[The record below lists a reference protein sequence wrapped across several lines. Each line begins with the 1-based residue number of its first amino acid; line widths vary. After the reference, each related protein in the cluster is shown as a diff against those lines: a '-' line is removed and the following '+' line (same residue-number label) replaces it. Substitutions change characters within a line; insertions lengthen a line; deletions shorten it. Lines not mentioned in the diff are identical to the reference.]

1 MCIRDSYQG
10 HYKLKVHS
18 ILLAGGS
25 SDRFNNEENKVYFPI
40 GGKPALSWA
49 LETLDNSDK
58 VDSIL
63 LVVRDEDWDKT
74 NNVIEL
80 VNPNKLSGVTI
91 GGDTRHESEYQGLA
105 YLKERPDV
113 SEEDLILIHDGA
125 RPLLPSYLL
134 DELIDV
140 AIKYGASAPGFNSD
154 NLMKK
159 QEFKKEEIQET
170 IVEIQTP
177 QIFPASELWKSYE
190 LAKLDNWQAVDTTE
204 CVSKYSEL
212 EAVVI
217 PGDPR
222 NMKVTFI
229 EDIFE
234 LEQMI

>member
-1 MCIRDSYQG
+1 M
-10 HYKLKVHS
+10 KVHS

-40 GGKPALSWA
+40 GGKPALSWP

-58 VDSIL
+58 VDSII
-63 LVVRDEDWDKT
+63 LVVRDEDWEKT
-74 NNVIEL
+74 NNVIQL
-80 VNPNKLSGVTI
+80 VNPKKLSGVTI
-91 GGDTRHESEYQGLA
+91 GGNTRHESEYQGLL
-105 YLKERPDV
+105 YLKERPDIN
-113 SEEDLILIHDGA
+113 EEDLILIHDGA

-140 AIKYGASAPGFNSD
+140 AKKYGASAPGYNSD

-159 QEFKKEEIQET
+159 QEFNKEEIQET

-190 LAKLDNWQAVDTTE
+190 LAKLDKWQAVDTTE

-229 EDIFE
+229 EDIFK
-234 LEQMI
+234 LEEMI

>member
-1 MCIRDSYQG
+1 M
-10 HYKLKVHS
+10 KVHS

-40 GGKPALSWA
+40 GGKPALSWP

-58 VDSIL
+58 VDSII
-63 LVVRDEDWDKT
+63 LVVRDEDWEKT
-74 NNVIEL
+74 NNVIQL
-80 VNPNKLSGVTI
+80 VNPKKLSGVTI
-91 GGDTRHESEYQGLA
+91 GGNTRHESEYQGLL
-105 YLKERPDV
+105 YLKERPDIN
-113 SEEDLILIHDGA
+113 EEDLILIHDGA
-125 RPLLPSYLL
+125 RPLLHSYLL

-140 AIKYGASAPGFNSD
+140 AKKYGASAPGYNSD

-159 QEFKKEEIQET
+159 QEFNKEEIQET

-190 LAKLDNWQAVDTTE
+190 LAKLDKWQAVDTTE

-229 EDIFE
+229 EDIFK
-234 LEQMI
+234 LEEMI

>member
-1 MCIRDSYQG
+1 M
-10 HYKLKVHS
+10 KVHS

-40 GGKPALSWA
+40 GGKPALCWA

-63 LVVRDEDWDKT
+63 LVVRDEDWEKT

-80 VNPNKLSGVTI
+80 VNPGKLSGVTV
-91 GGDTRHESEYQGLA
+91 GGNTRHESEYQGLT
-105 YLKERPDV
+105 YLKERSDV
-113 SEEDLILIHDGA
+113 SEDDLILIHDGA
-125 RPLLPSYLL
+125 RPLLPKYLL

-140 AIKYGASAPGFNSD
+140 AIKYGASAPGNNSN

-159 QEFKKEEIQET
+159 EELNKKEMQET

-177 QIFPASELWKSYE
+177 QVFPASELWKAYE
-190 LAKLDNWQAVDTTE
+190 LAKLDNWQALDTTE

-229 EDIFE
+229 EDIFI
-234 LEQMI
+234 LEEMI

>member
-1 MCIRDSYQG
+1 MKI
-10 HYKLKVHS
+10 HS

-63 LVVRDEDWDKT
+63 LVVRDEDWEKT

-80 VNPNKLSGVTI
+80 VNPGKLSGVTI
-91 GGDTRHESEYQGLA
+91 GGNTRHESEYQGLT

-125 RPLLPSYLL
+125 RPLLPNYLL
-134 DELIDV
+134 DELINV
-140 AIKYGASAPGFNSD
+140 AIKYGASAPGNNSN

-159 QEFKKEEIQET
+159 EEFNKKEMQET

-190 LAKLDNWQAVDTTE
+190 LAKLDNWQALDTTE
-204 CVSKYSEL
+204 CVSKYSKL

-229 EDIFE
+229 EDIFI
-234 LEQMI
+234 LEEMI

>member
-1 MCIRDSYQG
+1 M
-10 HYKLKVHS
+10 KVHS

-40 GGKPALSWA
+40 GGKPALSWP

-58 VDSIL
+58 GDSII
-63 LVVRDEDWDKT
+63 LVVRDEDWEKT
-74 NNVIEL
+74 NNVIQL
-80 VNPNKLSGVTI
+80 VNPKKLSGVTI
-91 GGDTRHESEYQGLA
+91 GGNTRHESEYQGLL
-105 YLKERPDV
+105 YLKERPDIN
-113 SEEDLILIHDGA
+113 EEDLILIHDGA

-140 AIKYGASAPGFNSD
+140 AKKYGASAPGYNSD

-159 QEFKKEEIQET
+159 QEFNKEEIQET

-190 LAKLDNWQAVDTTE
+190 LAKLDKWQAVDTTE

-229 EDIFE
+229 EDIFK
-234 LEQMI
+234 LEEMI

>member
-1 MCIRDSYQG
+1 M
-10 HYKLKVHS
+10 KVHS

-63 LVVRDEDWDKT
+63 LVVRDEDWEKT

-113 SEEDLILIHDGA
+113 NEEDLILIHDGA

-134 DELIDV
+134 DELINV

-159 QEFKKEEIQET
+159 EEFKKEEIQET

-229 EDIFE
+229 EDIFK

>member
-1 MCIRDSYQG
+1 MKI
-10 HYKLKVHS
+10 HS

-25 SDRFNNEENKVYFPI
+25 SDRFNNEENKVYLPI

-80 VNPNKLSGVTI
+80 VNPGKLSGVTI
-91 GGDTRHESEYQGLA
+91 GGNTRHESEYQGLT

-113 SEEDLILIHDGA
+113 SEDDLILIHDGA
-125 RPLLPSYLL
+125 RPLLPNYLL
-134 DELIDV
+134 DELINV
-140 AIKYGASAPGFNSD
+140 AIKYGASAPGNNSN

-159 QEFKKEEIQET
+159 EEFNKKDMQET
-170 IVEIQTP
+170 IVEVQTP

-190 LAKLDNWQAVDTTE
+190 LAKLDNWQALDTTE

-229 EDIFE
+229 EDIFI
-234 LEQMI
+234 LEEMI

>member
-1 MCIRDSYQG
+1 M
-10 HYKLKVHS
+10 KVHS

-63 LVVRDEDWDKT
+63 LVVRDEDWEKT

-80 VNPNKLSGVTI
+80 VNPGKLSGVTI
-91 GGDTRHESEYQGLA
+91 GGNTRHESEYQGLT

-134 DELIDV
+134 DELINV
-140 AIKYGASAPGFNSD
+140 AIKYGASAPGNNSN

-159 QEFKKEEIQET
+159 EEFNKKEMQET

-190 LAKLDNWQAVDTTE
+190 LAKLDNWQALDTTE

-229 EDIFE
+229 EDIFI
-234 LEQMI
+234 LEEMI

>member
-1 MCIRDSYQG
+1 M
-10 HYKLKVHS
+10 KVHS

-40 GGKPALSWA
+40 GGKPALSWP

-58 VDSIL
+58 VDSII
-63 LVVRDEDWDKT
+63 LVVRDEDWEKT
-74 NNVIEL
+74 NNVIQL
-80 VNPNKLSGVTI
+80 VNPKKLSGVTI
-91 GGDTRHESEYQGLA
+91 GGNTRHESEYQGLL
-105 YLKERPDV
+105 YLKESPDIN
-113 SEEDLILIHDGA
+113 EEDLILIHDGA

-140 AIKYGASAPGFNSD
+140 AKKYGASAPGYNSD

-159 QEFKKEEIQET
+159 QEFNKEEIQET

-190 LAKLDNWQAVDTTE
+190 LAKLDKWQAVDTTE

-229 EDIFE
+229 EDIFK
-234 LEQMI
+234 LEEMI

>member
-1 MCIRDSYQG
+1 M
-10 HYKLKVHS
+10 KVHS

-63 LVVRDEDWDKT
+63 LVVRDEDWKKT

-80 VNPNKLSGVTI
+80 VNPGKLSGVTI
-91 GGDTRHESEYQGLA
+91 GGNTRHESEYQGLT

-125 RPLLPSYLL
+125 RPLLPNYLL
-134 DELIDV
+134 DELINV
-140 AIKYGASAPGFNSD
+140 AIKYGASAPGNNSN

-159 QEFKKEEIQET
+159 EEFNKKEMQET
-170 IVEIQTP
+170 IVEVQTP

-190 LAKLDNWQAVDTTE
+190 LAKLDNWQALDTTE

-222 NMKVTFI
+222 NMKVTYI
-229 EDIFE
+229 EDIFI
-234 LEQMI
+234 LEEMI

>member
-1 MCIRDSYQG
+1 M
-10 HYKLKVHS
+10 KVHS

-40 GGKPALSWA
+40 GGKPALSWP

-58 VDSIL
+58 VDSII
-63 LVVRDEDWDKT
+63 LVVRDEDWEKT
-74 NNVIEL
+74 NNVIQL
-80 VNPNKLSGVTI
+80 VNPKKLSGVTI
-91 GGDTRHESEYQGLA
+91 GGNTRHESEYQGLL
-105 YLKERPDV
+105 YLKERPDIN
-113 SEEDLILIHDGA
+113 EEDLILIHDGA

-134 DELIDV
+134 DELIDI
-140 AIKYGASAPGFNSD
+140 AKKYGASAPGYNSD

-159 QEFKKEEIQET
+159 QEFSKEEIQET

-190 LAKLDNWQAVDTTE
+190 LAKLDRWQAVDTTE
-204 CVSKYSEL
+204 CVSRYSEL

-229 EDIFE
+229 EDIFK
-234 LEQMI
+234 LEEMI

>member
-1 MCIRDSYQG
+1 M
-10 HYKLKVHS
+10 
-18 ILLAGGS
+18 
-25 SDRFNNEENKVYFPI
+25 
-40 GGKPALSWA
+40 SWA

-63 LVVRDEDWDKT
+63 LVVRDEDWEKT

-80 VNPNKLSGVTI
+80 VNPGKLSGVTV
-91 GGDTRHESEYQGLA
+91 GGNTRHESEYQGLT

-113 SEEDLILIHDGA
+113 SEDDLILIHDGA
-125 RPLLPSYLL
+125 RPLLPNYLL
-134 DELIDV
+134 DELINV
-140 AIKYGASAPGFNSD
+140 AIKYGASAPGNNSN

-159 QEFKKEEIQET
+159 EEFNKKDMQET
-170 IVEIQTP
+170 IVEVQTP

-190 LAKLDNWQAVDTTE
+190 LAKLDNWQALDTTE

-229 EDIFE
+229 EDIFI
-234 LEQMI
+234 LEEMI

>member
-1 MCIRDSYQG
+1 M
-10 HYKLKVHS
+10 KVHA

-49 LETLDNSDK
+49 LETLDDSNK

-74 NNVIEL
+74 NNVIQL

-91 GGDTRHESEYQGLA
+91 GGNTRHESEYQGLA

-125 RPLLPSYLL
+125 RPLLPNYLL
-134 DELIDV
+134 DELINV
-140 AIKYGASAPGFNSD
+140 AVKYGASAPGFNSN

-159 QEFKKEEIQET
+159 KEFNKSEIQET

-229 EDIFE
+229 EDIFK

>member
-1 MCIRDSYQG
+1 M
-10 HYKLKVHS
+10 KVHS
-18 ILLAGGS
+18 ILLAAGS

-63 LVVRDEDWDKT
+63 LVVRDEDWEKT

-80 VNPNKLSGVTI
+80 VNPGKLSGVTI
-91 GGDTRHESEYQGLA
+91 GGNTRHESEYQGLT

-125 RPLLPSYLL
+125 RPLLPNYLL
-134 DELIDV
+134 DELINV
-140 AIKYGASAPGFNSD
+140 AIKYGASAPGNNSN

-159 QEFKKEEIQET
+159 EEFNKKEMQET
-170 IVEIQTP
+170 IVEVQTP

-190 LAKLDNWQAVDTTE
+190 LAKLDNWQALDTTE

-222 NMKVTFI
+222 NMKVTYI
-229 EDIFE
+229 EDIFI
-234 LEQMI
+234 LEEMI

>member
-1 MCIRDSYQG
+1 M
-10 HYKLKVHS
+10 KVHS

-63 LVVRDEDWDKT
+63 LVVRDEDWEKT

-113 SEEDLILIHDGA
+113 NEEDLILIHDGA

>member
-1 MCIRDSYQG
+1 M
-10 HYKLKVHS
+10 KVHS

-63 LVVRDEDWDKT
+63 LVVRDEDWEKT

-80 VNPNKLSGVTI
+80 VNPGKLSGVTI
-91 GGDTRHESEYQGLA
+91 GGNTRHESEYQGLT

-113 SEEDLILIHDGA
+113 SEDDLILIHDGA
-125 RPLLPSYLL
+125 RPLLPNYLL
-134 DELIDV
+134 DELINV
-140 AIKYGASAPGFNSD
+140 AIKYGASAPGNNSN

-159 QEFKKEEIQET
+159 EEFNKKDMQET
-170 IVEIQTP
+170 IVEVQTP

-190 LAKLDNWQAVDTTE
+190 LAKLDNWQALDTTE

-229 EDIFE
+229 EDIFI
-234 LEQMI
+234 LEEMI

>member
-1 MCIRDSYQG
+1 M
-10 HYKLKVHS
+10 KVHS

-40 GGKPALSWA
+40 GGKPALSWP

-58 VDSIL
+58 VDSII
-63 LVVRDEDWDKT
+63 LVVRDEDWEKT
-74 NNVIEL
+74 NNVIQL
-80 VNPNKLSGVTI
+80 VNPKKLSGVTI
-91 GGDTRHESEYQGLA
+91 GGNTRHESEYQGLL
-105 YLKERPDV
+105 YLKERPDIN
-113 SEEDLILIHDGA
+113 EEDLILIHDGA

-140 AIKYGASAPGFNSD
+140 AKKYGASAPGYNSD

-159 QEFKKEEIQET
+159 QEFNKEEILET

-190 LAKLDNWQAVDTTE
+190 LAKLDKWQAVATTE

-229 EDIFE
+229 EDIFK
-234 LEQMI
+234 LEEMI

>member
-1 MCIRDSYQG
+1 M
-10 HYKLKVHS
+10 KVHS

-40 GGKPALSWA
+40 GGKPALSWP

-58 VDSIL
+58 VDSII
-63 LVVRDEDWDKT
+63 LVVRDEDWEKT
-74 NNVIEL
+74 NNVIQL
-80 VNPNKLSGVTI
+80 VNPKKLSGVTI
-91 GGDTRHESEYQGLA
+91 GGNTRHESEYQGLL
-105 YLKERPDV
+105 YLKERPDIN
-113 SEEDLILIHDGA
+113 EEDLILIHDGA

-140 AIKYGASAPGFNSD
+140 AKKYGASAPGFNSD

-159 QEFKKEEIQET
+159 QEFNKEETQET

-190 LAKLDNWQAVDTTE
+190 LAKLDKWQAVDTTE

-229 EDIFE
+229 EDIFK
-234 LEQMI
+234 LEEMI

>member
-1 MCIRDSYQG
+1 MR
-10 HYKLKVHS
+10 VHS

-40 GGKPALSWA
+40 GGKPALSWP
-49 LETLDNSDK
+49 LETLDNSNK
-58 VDSIL
+58 VDSII
-63 LVVRDEDWDKT
+63 LVVRDEDWEKT
-74 NNVIEL
+74 NNVIQL
-80 VNPNKLSGVTI
+80 VNPKKLSGVTI
-91 GGDTRHESEYQGLA
+91 GGNTRHESEYQGLL
-105 YLKERPDV
+105 YLKERPDIN
-113 SEEDLILIHDGA
+113 EEDLILIHDGA
-125 RPLLPSYLL
+125 RPLLPGYLL

-140 AIKYGASAPGFNSD
+140 AKKYGASAPGYNSD

-159 QEFKKEEIQET
+159 QEFNKEEIQET

-190 LAKLDNWQAVDTTE
+190 LAKLDKWQAVDTTE

-229 EDIFE
+229 EDIFK
-234 LEQMI
+234 LEEMI

>member
-1 MCIRDSYQG
+1 M
-10 HYKLKVHS
+10 KVHA

-49 LETLDNSDK
+49 LETLDQSEK

-80 VNPNKLSGVTI
+80 TNPKKLAGVAV
-91 GGDTRHESEYQGLA
+91 GGNTRHESEYQGLA
-105 YLKERPDV
+105 NLKEREDV
-113 SEEDLILIHDGA
+113 DEEDLILIHDGA
-125 RPLLPSYLL
+125 RPLLPIYLL

-140 AIKYGASAPGFNSD
+140 ATKYGASAPGFNSE

-159 QEFKKEEIQET
+159 DNSSNDTKQET

-229 EDIFE
+229 EDIFK
-234 LEQMI
+234 LETMI

>member
-1 MCIRDSYQG
+1 M
-10 HYKLKVHS
+10 KVHS

-40 GGKPALSWA
+40 GGKPALSRA

-63 LVVRDEDWDKT
+63 LVVRDEDWEKT

-80 VNPNKLSGVTI
+80 VNPGKLSGVTI
-91 GGDTRHESEYQGLA
+91 GGNTRHESEYQGLT

-125 RPLLPSYLL
+125 RPLLPKYLL

-140 AIKYGASAPGFNSD
+140 AIKYGASAPGNNSN

-159 QEFKKEEIQET
+159 EELNKKEMQET

-177 QIFPASELWKSYE
+177 QVFPASELWKAYE
-190 LAKLDNWQAVDTTE
+190 LAKLDNWQALDTTE

-229 EDIFE
+229 EDIFI
-234 LEQMI
+234 LEEMI

>member
-1 MCIRDSYQG
+1 M
-10 HYKLKVHS
+10 KVHS

-40 GGKPALSWA
+40 GGKPALSWP

-58 VDSIL
+58 VDSII
-63 LVVRDEDWDKT
+63 LVVRDEDWQKT
-74 NNVIEL
+74 NNVIQL
-80 VNPNKLSGVTI
+80 VNPKKLSGVTI
-91 GGDTRHESEYQGLA
+91 GGNTRHESEYQGLL
-105 YLKERPDV
+105 YLKERPDIN
-113 SEEDLILIHDGA
+113 EEDLILIHDGA

-140 AIKYGASAPGFNSD
+140 AKKYGASAPGYNSD

-159 QEFKKEEIQET
+159 QEFNKEEIQET

-190 LAKLDNWQAVDTTE
+190 LAKLDKWQAVDTTE

-229 EDIFE
+229 EDIFK
-234 LEQMI
+234 LEEMI

>member
-1 MCIRDSYQG
+1 M
-10 HYKLKVHS
+10 KVHS

-40 GGKPALSWA
+40 GGKPALSWP

-58 VDSIL
+58 VDSII
-63 LVVRDEDWDKT
+63 LVVRDEDWEKT
-74 NNVIEL
+74 NNVIQL
-80 VNPNKLSGVTI
+80 VNPKKLSGVTI
-91 GGDTRHESEYQGLA
+91 GGDTRHESEYQGLL
-105 YLKERPDV
+105 YLKERPDIN
-113 SEEDLILIHDGA
+113 EEDLILIHDGA

-140 AIKYGASAPGFNSD
+140 AKKYGASAPGYNSD

-159 QEFKKEEIQET
+159 QEFNKEEIQET

-190 LAKLDNWQAVDTTE
+190 LAKLDKWQAVDTTE

-229 EDIFE
+229 EDIFK
-234 LEQMI
+234 LEEMI

>member
-1 MCIRDSYQG
+1 
-10 HYKLKVHS
+10 LKVHS

-113 SEEDLILIHDGA
+113 NEEDLILIHDGA

>member
-1 MCIRDSYQG
+1 
-10 HYKLKVHS
+10 LKVHS

-58 VDSIL
+58 IDSIL
-63 LVVRDEDWDKT
+63 LVVRDEDWEKT

-80 VNPNKLSGVTI
+80 VNPGKLSGVTI
-91 GGDTRHESEYQGLA
+91 GGNTRHESEYQGLT
-105 YLKERPDV
+105 YLKERSDV

-125 RPLLPSYLL
+125 RPLLPKYLL

-140 AIKYGASAPGFNSD
+140 AIKYGASAPGNNSN

-159 QEFKKEEIQET
+159 EELNKKEMQET

-177 QIFPASELWKSYE
+177 QVFPASELWKAYE
-190 LAKLDNWQAVDTTE
+190 LAKLDNWQALDTTE

-229 EDIFE
+229 EDIFI
-234 LEQMI
+234 LEEMI

>member
-1 MCIRDSYQG
+1 M
-10 HYKLKVHS
+10 KVHS

-40 GGKPALSWA
+40 GGKPALSWP

-58 VDSIL
+58 VDSII
-63 LVVRDEDWDKT
+63 LVVRDEDWEKT
-74 NNVIEL
+74 NNVIQL
-80 VNPNKLSGVTI
+80 VNPKKLTGVTI
-91 GGDTRHESEYQGLA
+91 GGNTRHESEYQGLL
-105 YLKERPDV
+105 YLKERPDIN
-113 SEEDLILIHDGA
+113 EEDLILIHDGA

-134 DELIDV
+134 DELIDI
-140 AIKYGASAPGFNSD
+140 AKKYGASAPGYNSD

-159 QEFKKEEIQET
+159 QEFSKEEIQET

-190 LAKLDNWQAVDTTE
+190 LAKLDRWQAVDTTE

-229 EDIFE
+229 EDIFK
-234 LEQMI
+234 LEEMI

>member
-1 MCIRDSYQG
+1 M
-10 HYKLKVHS
+10 KVHS

-63 LVVRDEDWDKT
+63 LVVRDEDWEKT

-80 VNPNKLSGVTI
+80 VNPVKLSGVTI
-91 GGDTRHESEYQGLA
+91 GGNTRHESEYQGLT
-105 YLKERPDV
+105 YLKERPDI
-113 SEEDLILIHDGA
+113 SEDDLILIHDGA
-125 RPLLPSYLL
+125 RPLLPDYLL

-140 AIKYGASAPGFNSD
+140 AIKYGASAPGNNSN

-159 QEFKKEEIQET
+159 EEFNKKEMQET

-190 LAKLDNWQAVDTTE
+190 LAKLDNWQALDTTE

-229 EDIFE
+229 EDIFI
-234 LEQMI
+234 LEEMI

>member
-1 MCIRDSYQG
+1 M
-10 HYKLKVHS
+10 KVHS

-40 GGKPALSWA
+40 GGKPALSWP

-58 VDSIL
+58 VDSII
-63 LVVRDEDWDKT
+63 LVVRDEDWEKT
-74 NNVIEL
+74 NNVIQL
-80 VNPNKLSGVTI
+80 VNPKKLSGVTI
-91 GGDTRHESEYQGLA
+91 GGNTRHESEYQGLL
-105 YLKERPDV
+105 YLKERPDIN
-113 SEEDLILIHDGA
+113 EEDLILIHDGA

-140 AIKYGASAPGFNSD
+140 AKKYGASAPGYNSD

-159 QEFKKEEIQET
+159 QEFNKEEIQET

-190 LAKLDNWQAVDTTE
+190 LAKLDKWQAVDTTE

-222 NMKVTFI
+222 NMMVTFI
-229 EDIFE
+229 EDIFK
-234 LEQMI
+234 LEEMI

>member
-1 MCIRDSYQG
+1 M
-10 HYKLKVHS
+10 KVHS

-63 LVVRDEDWDKT
+63 LVVRDEDWEKT

-80 VNPNKLSGVTI
+80 VNPGKLSGVTI
-91 GGDTRHESEYQGLA
+91 GGNTRHESEYQGLT
-105 YLKERPDV
+105 YLKKRPDV

-125 RPLLPSYLL
+125 RPLLPNYLL
-134 DELIDV
+134 DELINV
-140 AIKYGASAPGFNSD
+140 AIKYGASAPGNNSN

-159 QEFKKEEIQET
+159 EEFNKKEMQET
-170 IVEIQTP
+170 IVEVQTP

-190 LAKLDNWQAVDTTE
+190 LAKLDNWQALDTTE

-222 NMKVTFI
+222 NMKVTYI
-229 EDIFE
+229 EDIFI
-234 LEQMI
+234 LEEMI

>member
-1 MCIRDSYQG
+1 M
-10 HYKLKVHS
+10 KVHS

-91 GGDTRHESEYQGLA
+91 GGNTRHESEYQGLA
-105 YLKERPDV
+105 YLKERSDV

>member
-1 MCIRDSYQG
+1 
-10 HYKLKVHS
+10 LKVHS

-40 GGKPALSWA
+40 GGKPALSWP

-58 VDSIL
+58 VDSII
-63 LVVRDEDWDKT
+63 LVVRDEDWEKT
-74 NNVIEL
+74 NNVIQL
-80 VNPNKLSGVTI
+80 VNPKKLSGVTI
-91 GGDTRHESEYQGLA
+91 GGNTRHESEYQGLL
-105 YLKERPDV
+105 YLKERPDIN
-113 SEEDLILIHDGA
+113 EEDLILIHDGA

-140 AIKYGASAPGFNSD
+140 AKKYGASAPGYNSD

-159 QEFKKEEIQET
+159 QEFNKEEIQET

-190 LAKLDNWQAVDTTE
+190 LAKLDKWQAVDTTE

-229 EDIFE
+229 EDIFK
-234 LEQMI
+234 LEEMI

>member
-1 MCIRDSYQG
+1 
-10 HYKLKVHS
+10 LKVHS

-40 GGKPALSWA
+40 GGKPALSWP

-58 VDSIL
+58 VDSII
-63 LVVRDEDWDKT
+63 LVVRDEDWEKT
-74 NNVIEL
+74 NNVIQL
-80 VNPNKLSGVTI
+80 VNPKKLSGVTI
-91 GGDTRHESEYQGLA
+91 GGNTRHESEYQGLL
-105 YLKERPDV
+105 YLKERPDID
-113 SEEDLILIHDGA
+113 EEDLILIHDGA

-140 AIKYGASAPGFNSD
+140 AKKYGASAPGYNSD

-159 QEFKKEEIQET
+159 QEFNKEEIQET

-190 LAKLDNWQAVDTTE
+190 LAKLDKWQAVDTTE

-229 EDIFE
+229 EDIFK
-234 LEQMI
+234 LEEMI

>member
-1 MCIRDSYQG
+1 M
-10 HYKLKVHS
+10 KVHS

-49 LETLDNSDK
+49 LETLDNSDR

-63 LVVRDEDWDKT
+63 LVVRDEDWEKT
-74 NNVIEL
+74 NNVIQL
-80 VNPNKLSGVTI
+80 VNPRKLSGVTI
-91 GGDTRHESEYQGLA
+91 GGNTRHESEYQGLT

-125 RPLLPSYLL
+125 RPLLPNYLL
-134 DELIDV
+134 DELINV
-140 AIKYGASAPGFNSD
+140 AIKYGASAPGNNSN

-159 QEFKKEEIQET
+159 EEFNKKEMQET
-170 IVEIQTP
+170 IVEVQTP

-190 LAKLDNWQAVDTTE
+190 LAKLDNWQALDTTE

-222 NMKVTFI
+222 NMKVTYI
-229 EDIFE
+229 EDIFI
-234 LEQMI
+234 LEEMI

>member
-1 MCIRDSYQG
+1 M
-10 HYKLKVHS
+10 KVHS

-80 VNPNKLSGVTI
+80 VNPGKLSGVTI
-91 GGDTRHESEYQGLA
+91 GGNTRHESEYQGLT

-125 RPLLPSYLL
+125 RPLLPNYLL
-134 DELIDV
+134 DELINV
-140 AIKYGASAPGFNSD
+140 AIKYGASAPGNNSN

-159 QEFKKEEIQET
+159 EEFNKKDMQET
-170 IVEIQTP
+170 IVEVQTP

-190 LAKLDNWQAVDTTE
+190 LAKIDNWQALDTTE

-229 EDIFE
+229 EDIFI
-234 LEQMI
+234 LEEMI

>member
-1 MCIRDSYQG
+1 M
-10 HYKLKVHS
+10 KVHS

-49 LETLDNSDK
+49 LETLDNSDR

-63 LVVRDEDWDKT
+63 LVVRDEDWEKT

-80 VNPNKLSGVTI
+80 VNPGKLSGVTI
-91 GGDTRHESEYQGLA
+91 GGNTRHESEYQGLT

-125 RPLLPSYLL
+125 RPLLPNYLL
-134 DELIDV
+134 DELINV
-140 AIKYGASAPGFNSD
+140 AIKYGASAPGNNSN

-159 QEFKKEEIQET
+159 EEFNKKEMQET
-170 IVEIQTP
+170 IVEVQTP

-190 LAKLDNWQAVDTTE
+190 LAKLDNWQALDTTE

-222 NMKVTFI
+222 NMKVTYI
-229 EDIFE
+229 EDIFI
-234 LEQMI
+234 LEEMI

>member
-1 MCIRDSYQG
+1 M
-10 HYKLKVHS
+10 KVHS

-63 LVVRDEDWDKT
+63 LVVRDEDWEKT

-80 VNPNKLSGVTI
+80 VNPGKLSGVTI
-91 GGDTRHESEYQGLA
+91 GGNTRHESEYQGLT

-113 SEEDLILIHDGA
+113 SKEDLILIHDGA
-125 RPLLPSYLL
+125 RPLLPNYLH
-134 DELIDV
+134 DELINV
-140 AIKYGASAPGFNSD
+140 AIKYGASAPGNNSN

-159 QEFKKEEIQET
+159 EEFNKKEMQET
-170 IVEIQTP
+170 IVEVQTP

-190 LAKLDNWQAVDTTE
+190 LAKLDNWQALDTTE

-222 NMKVTFI
+222 NMKVTYI
-229 EDIFE
+229 EDIFI
-234 LEQMI
+234 LEEMI